1 MNKNIF
7 LSIFSFFI
15 LLFSLINISYA
26 IDCKSG
32 WYSCQNE
39 TMCCFGGGCPSY
51 CREQSDCKE
60 WVWGTCEGKRYKDCE
75 GDPEICT
82 WIKLPDY
89 ACSKCVSSSEVVG
102 CGCYGGGEEE
112 EPPNQPPKC
121 SITSLDPDPTA
132 VGADP
137 IYAGQDIKIKIKAK
151 AWDPDGSVKK
161 RSWSCGTKNVCGTFS
176 NSNSVNTEYT
186 PGPWQGTVTLKL
198 TVIDNG
204 GASGSCSKTINMIPG
219 YNLTLHSWKKDPPTA
234 SCDVNSPSIA
244 NVKFAV
250 RRAGNLPDY
259 NESLPVLL
267 SGANVV
273 SDVNGNYTLSIS
285 RLITAVDVTAVYDP
299 DVCQDYF
306 LACAQNDSSNK
317 FDISGN
323 GFRVNFGDMT
333 LATAPLNPPTVHTGF
348 EEVLKDPWVTA
359 IDGDIFAKEVGKGL
373 PCIGITLPSGYKA
386 SMVNIRPN
394 TSWDIGARTRA
405 HGVWCEENCYHDKP
419 GCNCSGVAP
428 NCTDCNRGITYYFRL
443 TGNVFS
449 KGPVMPPVKTIPI
462 VTCGNGRWAYDVG
475 EKLGG
480 ELDNLSFV
488 APNHDRVKTLTSL
501 NNSYVSTVTGY
512 GIYKM
517 SASAFNSSM
526 TKCPD
531 GDTDCQEG
539 ITQTYPSAAG
549 TPAFPGMIIYV
560 EKVDNDD
567 ADELVIARNKKAT
580 LPVILITDLPV
591 IITKDIGTTTPV
603 LGAAPSLGFAIIS
616 SKNITVEGNQGSF
629 DTLSATLQGPLISKS
644 EILFE
649 RNLGYANSTKPPQ
662 TVSQFTTG
670 ALYQLTKFERDM
682 AKLGY
687 KSVTGLGVYDIK
699 WEFLE

>member
-7 LSIFSFFI
+7 LSVFSFFI
-15 LLFSLINISYA
+15 LLFSSINISYA

-51 CREQSDCKE
+51 CRENSTCTE
-60 WVWGTCEGKRYKDCE
+60 WVWGECQDKPFKECEPGNPDNC
-75 GDPEICT
+75 
-82 WIKLPDY
+82 WIETPISHP
-89 ACSKCVSSSEVVG
+89 CSKCVGSTENVG

-198 TVIDNG
+198 TVTDNG

-259 NESLPVLL
+259 NENLPVLL
-267 SGANVV
+267 SGANAK
-273 SDVNGNYTLSIS
+273 SDANGNYTLSIS
-285 RLITAVDVTAVYDP
+285 RLITAVDVTAVYEP
-299 DVCQDYF
+299 ADVCQDYF

-359 IDGDIFAKEVGKGL
+359 IDADIISKETGNGL
-373 PCIGITLPSGYKA
+373 PCLGITLLGGYKA
-386 SMVNIRPN
+386 SMINIRPN
-394 TSWDIGARTRA
+394 TSWYISAWDRVCGS
-405 HGVWCEENCYHDKP
+405 WCATYCDEGIATCRCSS
-419 GCNCSGVAP
+419 GCTC
-428 NCTDCNRGITYYFRL
+428 CNREVRYYFRL

-449 KGPVMPPVKTIPI
+449 KGPVLPNLKTLPI
-462 VTCGNGRWAYDVG
+462 VTCPNGRWAYDVG

-512 GIYKM
+512 GVYKM

-531 GDTDCQEG
+531 GDTACQTA
-539 ITQTYPSAAG
+539 TQTYPSAAG

-560 EKVDNDD
+560 EKVDNND
-567 ADELVIARNKKAT
+567 ADELIIARNKKAT

-591 IITKDIGTTTPV
+591 IITKDIGTATPV

-616 SKNITVEGNQGSF
+616 SKNITVEGNQGSV

-670 ALYQLTKFERDM
+670 VLYELTKFEREM

-687 KSVTGLGVYDIK
+687 KSATGLGVYDIK
-699 WEFLE
+699 WSFLD